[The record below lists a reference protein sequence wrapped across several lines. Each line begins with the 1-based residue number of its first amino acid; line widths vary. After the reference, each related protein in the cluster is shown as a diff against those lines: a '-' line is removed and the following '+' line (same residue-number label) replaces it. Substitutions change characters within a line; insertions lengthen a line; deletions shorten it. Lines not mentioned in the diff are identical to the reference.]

1 LVLKGSVWKHI
12 QDRLRGGPIHMTLL
26 DPASST
32 GPAGEAIAMTAA
44 ECGTDAIMVGGST
57 DVSSENLDE
66 LVLHIKEKTRLPVI
80 YFPST
85 AGAMSPHL
93 DAIYFLSALNSR
105 SPRAIIGEQARGAP
119 FVKALGV
126 EAISMGYLIV
136 EPGMKVGMVSDADP
150 IPRTAEGAHRAAG
163 LALAA
168 QYFGMKLVYLES
180 GSGAPS
186 PCPIPIVK
194 AVRDAIDIPLVVGGG
209 IRTGAEADAILRA
222 GADILVTGTIA
233 ENRQFDRLADVCRA
247 VKAHRRA

>member
-1 LVLKGSVWKHI
+1 MKGSVWNHI
-12 QDRLRGGPIHMTLL
+12 QSRLADGPIHMTLL

-32 GPAGEAIAMTAA
+32 GPAGESIAMAAA

-85 AGAMSPHL
+85 AGAMSPHV

-105 SPRAIIGEQARGAP
+105 SPRAIVGEQARGAP

-136 EPGMKVGMVSDADP
+136 APGMKVGAVSDADP
-150 IPRTAEGAHRAAG
+150 LPRTPEGAQRAAG

-186 PCPIPIVK
+186 PCPVEMVK
-194 AVRDAIDIPLVVGGG
+194 AVRDVLDIPLVVGGG
-209 IRTGAEADAILRA
+209 IRSGREADAILRA
-222 GADILVTGTIA
+222 GADVIVTGTIA
-233 ENRQFDRLADVCRA
+233 ENRQFDRLADVCKA
-247 VKAHRRA
+247 VRAHRRA

>member
-1 LVLKGSVWKHI
+1 
-12 QDRLRGGPIHMTLL
+12 MTLL

-32 GPAGEAIAMTAA
+32 GPAGESIAMAAA

-85 AGAMSPHL
+85 AGAMSPHV

-105 SPRAIIGEQARGAP
+105 NPRSIIGEQARGAP

-126 EAISMGYLIV
+126 EAISMGYILV
-136 EPGMKVGMVSDADP
+136 EPGMKVGAVSEADL
-150 IPRTAEGAHRAAG
+150 IPRTEEGARRAAG

-168 QYFGMKLVYLES
+168 QYFGMRLVYLES
-180 GSGAPS
+180 GSGAPT
-186 PCPIPIVK
+186 PAPPFLVRTVK
-194 AVRDAIDIPLVVGGG
+194 DALDVPLVVGGG
-209 IRTGAEADAILRA
+209 IRSGEQTESILKA
-222 GADILVTGTIA
+222 GADVIVTGTIA
-233 ENRQFDRLADVCRA
+233 ENRQFDRLQEVCRT
-247 VKAHRRA
+247 VRKHRR